1 MRLRSPLFA
10 PGDSEHKIAKAL
22 ASEADAVILD
32 LEDAVAP
39 DAKDAARALVRARLA
54 ETVRPGVIVRVNAE
68 GTPWHLADLAVIAP
82 GKPAALLLP
91 KCAGPEVLLRLDQ
104 RLSAIETSVA
114 IPERSI
120 GVLALATETA
130 LSVQA
135 LSRYAPGLPRL
146 LALGFGAEDLAG
158 DLGIRP
164 RDATG
169 QYVAPI
175 AVARGLLL
183 VAAGAA
189 GVPAIDTPWPD
200 PRDPEAFAREAEAAA
215 RDGFSGKF
223 LIHPAQIAPAH
234 KAFTPPPERVRWAK
248 EVMALFAAHP
258 AAGVLTLDGQ
268 MIDQPHLKLAER
280 ILAAIG

>member
-10 PGDSEHKIAKAL
+10 PGDSERKIAKAL
-22 ASEADAVILD
+22 ASDADAVILD

-54 ETVRPGVIVRVNAE
+54 ENVRPNVIVRVNAE
-68 GTPWHLADLAVIAP
+68 TAPWHEADLAAIVP
-82 GKPAALLLP
+82 RKPTALLLP

-104 RLSAIETSVA
+104 RLSALEMSAT

-130 LSVQA
+130 ASVQA

-164 RDATG
+164 RDAAG

-175 AVARGLLL
+175 ALARGLLL
-183 VAAGAA
+183 LAAGAA
-189 GVPAIDTPWPD
+189 GVAAIDTPWPD
-200 PRDPEAFAREAEAAA
+200 PRDADTFAREAEAAA
-215 RDGFSGKF
+215 RDGFTGKF
-223 LIHPAQIAPAH
+223 LIHPVQIAPAH
-234 KAFTPPPERVRWAK
+234 EAFTPRPEQVRWAEK
-248 EVMALFAAHP
+248 VMALFTAHP
-258 AAGVLTLDGQ
+258 EAGVLSLDGQ
-268 MIDQPHLKLAER
+268 MIDRPHLKLAER